1 MQNFTDSCSA
11 SIKSYF
17 AFHAARLAKLE
28 EFVAKEKAIMVEDG
42 FNDSGPVEWECR
54 YRGLKELS
62 DFKESEVWEAA
73 WKAAWKECEKNHYE
87 HS

>member
-1 MQNFTDSCSA
+1 MQNFTDSYSP
-11 SIKSYF
+11 SIAAYI
-17 AFHAARLAKLE
+17 AFHTSRLAKLE
-28 EFVAKEKAIMVEDG
+28 AFVAKEKALMVKDG

-54 YRGLKELS
+54 YRGLKELP

-73 WKAAWKECEKNHYE
+73 WKACEKNHYE